1 MTMNPL
7 TPLRSSETGGSGG
20 VSPLKLQLDT
30 AQASESHS
38 EERIEDT
45 ARVMETPVQEAP
57 GVSPRASP
65 TLPSVPLTKSALT
78 SPGSPSELS
87 PRGDPAA
94 GPSSLEAE
102 VKTCLI

>member
-20 VSPLKLQLDT
+20 VSHLKLQIDT

-65 TLPSVPLTKSALT
+65 TLPSVPLTSALT

-94 GPSSLEAE
+94 GPSSMEAE
-102 VKTCLI
+102 VKICLM